1 MPADLS
7 RWVLQRYHPD
17 SDSIVVLG
25 RGEIPVPAES
35 VHHTLG
41 LRNSGDEV
49 FYGWDAEAIS
59 FINSRY
65 GFKNG
70 SATKIV
76 TFCKM
81 IERHERKS
89 SDDFMHAWLIVVVSS
104 FMCPAMS
111 LHVSPGC
118 YPIVAELE
126 KVKRMNFCS
135 FTANQIRFHW

>member
-1 MPADLS
+1 M
-7 RWVLQRYHPD
+7 
-17 SDSIVVLG
+17 
-25 RGEIPVPAES
+25 
-35 VHHTLG
+35 
-41 LRNSGDEV
+41 

-126 KVKRMNFCS
+126 KVKRKKKAVNCCVHHMVILWWSTFKY
-135 FTANQIRFHW
+135 QIVQSGQKHGTTSV